1 MTPSTS
7 NIVPFPKRTPSSV
20 LLTPA
25 QYASP
30 LTALD
35 KLGVDERAEYVASI
49 VRSTIGFARRKGR
62 QIESGDQTGG
72 WQPGPNQ
79 LSPQRLYRLMLM
91 RHAFLGPAH
100 SSKLIAPGA

>member
-1 MTPSTS
+1 MSGRQTRQWCWAAT
-7 NIVPFPKRTPSSV
+7 
-20 LLTPA
+20 
-25 QYASP
+25 
-30 LTALD
+30 
-35 KLGVDERAEYVASI
+35 RAGAGRRAAVVGQKEAWA
-49 VRSTIGFARRKGR
+49 GRKGR